1 MGFSGAEFAKPLSRD
16 RINFRTSI
24 NYQNFDIE
32 NFQKVSEIGLG
43 IGFGLNFGITGNQ
56 IDFGYNVSK
65 RKNILNLNEELLQ
78 NFSIG
83 ISVADLWFVK
93 RREI

>member
-1 MGFSGAEFAKPLSRD
+1 MEL
-16 RINFRTSI
+16 
-24 NYQNFDIE
+24 
-32 NFQKVSEIGLG
+32 VSEIGFG

-65 RKNILNLNEELLQ
+65 RKNILYVNEELLQ